1 MIRNGTEH
9 MARLRD
15 GRTVFIDGAQV
26 DDVTTH
32 PAYRNAIRSIAWMF
46 DFHADPGNQELMT
59 FVAPESGETHVAA
72 ADFVRRACHAPPGAG
87 GQDRAA
93 QLHRPYAGPRSLRP
107 ATMHRG

>member
-32 PAYRNAIRSIAWMF
+32 PAYRNGIRSIARLF
-46 DFHADPGNQELMT
+46 DFHADPAN
-59 FVAPESGETHVAA
+59 AS
-72 ADFVRRACHAPPGAG
+72 
-87 GQDRAA
+87 
-93 QLHRPYAGPRSLRP
+93 
-107 ATMHRG
+107 